1 VVKKKP
7 FNSSLEEKL
16 KALQAREPA
25 PAGRP
30 ARPERRPAP
39 QATAARDAPA
49 RPPSDDDLW
58 ASAVSGVE
66 RLEDPHGSVGPPPP
80 AQPQP
85 FRDPDL
91 DALEELRALVQGER
105 PFDLADSDEFVE
117 GWVSGLDHDIVRR
130 LRRGDYAVQGHL
142 DLHGMTKDAAKV
154 AVEAFLRTSR
164 NAGKRCVLLVHGRGL
179 HSKDQTP
186 VLKEALRTWLV
197 TARFGKHVLAF
208 ATARPQDG
216 GSGAAYVLLRKL
228 GR

>member
-1 VVKKKP
+1 VNKKP
-7 FNSSLEEKL
+7 FNSALLEKL
-16 KALQAREPA
+16 KALEAREA
-25 PAGRP
+25 K
-30 ARPERRPAP
+30 
-39 QATAARDAPA
+39 AAKRAAPA
-49 RPPSDDDLW
+49 RPAPPPPLPAQRPAAPASDDDLW
-58 ASAVSGVE
+58 ASATSGVE
-66 RLEDPHGSVGPPPP
+66 RLEDPHGTVGPPPP
-80 AQPQP
+80 AAPQP

-91 DALEELRALVQGER
+91 DALEELRALVQGDR

-117 GWVSGLDHDIVRR
+117 GWVAGLDHGVVRR

-142 DLHGMTKDAAKV
+142 DLHGMTKDEAKHG
-154 AVEAFLRTSR
+154 VEAFLKGAR

-179 HSKDQTP
+179 HSKDQVP

-216 GSGAAYVLLRKL
+216 GAGAVYVLLRKL